1 MIDYRQIERAA
12 IIHGLAQKPGGGD
25 GTAIVTDRDNSGL
38 LHGANFGQS
47 FAAAAQRYGADGP
60 DVCAGYCGSAL
71 HDRACHRGVVIDWP
85 RVWHRADRREA
96 ATRRR
101 ARARFDRFGAFAA
114 RLAQMAMQV
123 DKTWRNHEARG
134 VEDRTIWRCGRTLRK
149 LRWGDSLDPVSINPY
164 VELRIGPAHGIDDT
178 PVFNV
183 QHGRILWHHRF
194 PFLWQS

>member
-1 MIDYRQIERAA
+1 MIDHRQIQRAA
-12 IIHGLAQKPGGGD
+12 IVHRLAQKPGGSD

-60 DVCAGYCGSAL
+60 DVCAGYGGGAF
-71 HDRACHRGVVIDWP
+71 HDRACHRGVVIDRP

-96 ATRRR
+96 ATRCR

-123 DKTWRNHEARG
+123 DKTRRNDQARR
-134 VEDRTIWRCGRTLRK
+134 VK
-149 LRWGDSLDPVSINPY
+149 SLCAIPPKIRALPSK
-164 VELRIGPAHGIDDT
+164 
-178 PVFNV
+178 
-183 QHGRILWHHRF
+183 
-194 PFLWQS
+194 